1 MSTPSSSH
9 LKSSHPV
16 QVFSAIKPSP
26 HTPSPSSSA
35 LSSMKLKSLIHTL
48 IVSHMCRII
57 RALSKLKAAILQTLK
72 GNHSNNIHF
81 LHHRKHKMTKKII
94 SGSFRLHYNWCS
106 SKSSQVITVPSRV
119 FQGLSN
125 PADADHLFEDCHGSS
140 QLAGYLRWLEE
151 KICEDDSSYKKS
163 CESETNEIDMLAELF
178 IADCHEKFRL
188 EKQESDRMFHEML
201 ARGM

>member
-1 MSTPSSSH
+1 MSTPPSSNLKTSH
-9 LKSSHPV
+9 TV

-57 RALSKLKAAILQTLK
+57 RAISKLKAAILQTLK
-72 GNHSNNIHF
+72 GNQSNNIHY
-81 LHHRKHKMTKKII
+81 LHHRKQKMTKKII

-125 PADADHLFEDCHGSS
+125 PPDSDHLYEDCHGSA
-140 QLAGYLRWLEE
+140 QLSGYLRWLEE
-151 KICEDDSSYKKS
+151 KMSDDDNNDGKSY
-163 CESETNEIDMLAELF
+163 CETNEIDMLAELF